1 MRLSICILLL
11 TIVMLGPLPPLLPSR
26 PGPAT
31 RAGLRARCSVTISLS
46 AWPSHCP
53 QTPTWRMR

>member
-11 TIVMLGPLPPLLPSR
+11 AIVMLGPLPPLLPSR
-26 PGPAT
+26 TGPAT
-31 RAGLRARCSVTISLS
+31 RTQYRARCSAVISPA
-46 AWPSHCP
+46 AWPGRCP